1 MQKRLFTLLT
11 CLTMMAGCMWGQKP
25 PFGKTE
31 AKGEYKALIAD
42 KDSLYWAVKTNLL
55 YDAML
60 IPNISAELYVGK
72 NWSLGLG
79 YWYTWLS
86 NRKKHQYWRTYGGE
100 INVRKYFGTQ
110 AVRKPLTGHHIGMM
124 SQIMMYDFQLGN
136 NGYMSDCS
144 YSVGIEYGY
153 SIPIGRRLNLDLGLA
168 VGYLGGEYKK
178 YKHIDTHNVWQSTR
192 NRHWFGPVKA
202 EVTLA
207 WQLGKT
213 NINKRKE
220 ARYETY
226 E

>member
-1 MQKRLFTLLT
+1 MTANLT
-11 CLTMMAGCMWGQKP
+11 WGQKAP
-25 PFGKTE
+25 SAATRTVKGYKT
-31 AKGEYKALIAD
+31 LIAD
-42 KDSLYWAVKTNLL
+42 KDSLYWSLRTNIL

-86 NRKKHQYWRTYGGE
+86 SRKCHKYWRTYGGE
-100 INVRKYFGTQ
+100 VNVRKYFGTQ
-110 AVRKPLTGHHIGMM
+110 AARKPLTGHHIGIM
-124 SQIMMYDFQLGN
+124 SQIMMYDFELGG

-153 SIPIGRRLNLDLGLA
+153 SIPMGRRLNLDLGLA
-168 VGYLGGEYKK
+168 VGYLGGEYME
-178 YKHIDTHNVWQSTR
+178 YRHIDTHDVWQSTH
-192 NRHWFGPVKA
+192 NRHWVGPVKA

-213 NINKRKE
+213 NINKKRSKGGIQ
-220 ARYETY
+220 
-226 E
+226 